1 MCKGDLESMD
11 HLLLCCR
18 YATALWELCFQL
30 LRYFWVVSKSL
41 RNHLLVWKGFFGRKL
56 EEEEAIVLSDV
67 IVGVFG
73 ERN

>member
-1 MCKGDLESMD
+1 MLPLFGNFAFSCLGIS
-11 HLLLCCR
+11 
-18 YATALWELCFQL
+18 
-30 LRYFWVVSKSL
+30 WVVSKSL